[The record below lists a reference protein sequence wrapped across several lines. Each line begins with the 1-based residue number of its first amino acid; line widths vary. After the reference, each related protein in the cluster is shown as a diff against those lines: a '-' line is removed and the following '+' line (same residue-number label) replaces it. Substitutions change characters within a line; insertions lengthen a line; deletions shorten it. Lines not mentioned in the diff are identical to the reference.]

1 MNLSSSSKCHG
12 RRRIR
17 NVHRTS
23 KLLTTKGN
31 VIGSHW
37 GSEMKRQVAKNTLFA
52 GKQYRNLLDQPHVLV
67 FAIQTPVAQ
76 DFPI

>member
-31 VIGSHW
+31 VI
-37 GSEMKRQVAKNTLFA
+37 EMKRQAKNTLFA

-67 FAIQTPVAQ
+67 FAIQKPMAQ